1 MMENDTL
8 YRLLFRQ
15 QRQIFCSENHLHW
28 GQSIKDKAKYDN
40 MHVLYSSSWSVY
52 IMYSFSL
59 SSLNLI
65 VLTLFL
71 PQQNILSIG
80 ESLVLHCCLC
90 QFKTKIAQ
98 PWSPPSPC
106 HAFPSSQP
114 SSSAFPLNPPLCLP
128 VPSFNEGIGV
138 LAVIGLI
145 TATCYRWLQII
156 RIIFINYMSFIKF
169 CLIFFENHKQG
180 SLTKKM
186 KLAKATINCDL
197 YFWRTELTVIW
208 STAAG

>member
-1 MMENDTL
+1 
-8 YRLLFRQ
+8 
-15 QRQIFCSENHLHW
+15 
-28 GQSIKDKAKYDN
+28 
-40 MHVLYSSSWSVY
+40 MHFKLVCVHYV
-52 IMYSFSL
+52 FFFF
-59 SSLNLI
+59 I
-65 VLTLFL
+65 VLKPDCSYIIPTSTKYPF
-71 PQQNILSIG
+71 NWGVSNSAAG
-80 ESLVLHCCLC
+80 FLHCCLC

-156 RIIFINYMSFIKF
+156 RIIFNIIFFNYMSFIKF
-169 CLIFFENHKQG
+169 CLIFF
-180 SLTKKM
+180 
-186 KLAKATINCDL
+186 D
-197 YFWRTELTVIW
+197 IW
-208 STAAG
+208 KS